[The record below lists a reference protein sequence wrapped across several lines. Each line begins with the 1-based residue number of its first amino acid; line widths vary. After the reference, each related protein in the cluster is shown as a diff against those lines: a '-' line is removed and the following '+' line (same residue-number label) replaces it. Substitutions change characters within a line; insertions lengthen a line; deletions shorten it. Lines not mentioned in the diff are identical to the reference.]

1 MQKPN
6 LNRIIA
12 DNLDKAKFQTKSNPS
27 LPTNGWL
34 DQYKR
39 GGGMFPEYHSYAPP
53 RHAMG
58 GEPCTDAQGN
68 IVDCE
73 AQRLK
78 QLGSNAYTA
87 MQPFYDTLYGAA
99 NKYAN
104 PDTGLVSPFNSTRA
118 TLKALIKHPSVMFM
132 KRHKL
137 PTEMMSQ
144 DPNVNPYH
152 VQGYNMP
159 GALKEIQWAPTDW
172 AEPRKER
179 NTGGGWENFKTRLR
193 ERGEERRG
201 RRNRGSTG
209 CWGAN
214 CIENEMQD
222 QAKYGGEGPGD
233 DELAFQKFFKTL
245 PMNLRR
251 DQPDYNIRGYWD
263 ALGRPSEFDYSQP
276 KQDDGYYHAS
286 SRNPQTGEILKAPFH
301 STFKHAI
308 NEDRKAGYFPI
319 VTPDGK
325 IKTVSGNDLKPG
337 QSVYTNGGDISIPDL
352 QEGNWLMKYADGG
365 ITGDPNKPY
374 SKTNST
380 GYVSMKNNKDWFDS
394 HANWTNTGN
403 QKWDAKV
410 RQQVMTG
417 RFGVDPNSGALIK
430 LPQNEWTNVSDEDK
444 RLATDKRQWTPTQ
457 KQQSWEKQ
465 VKPQIVQST
474 KNLITNPVMMA
485 PGAIL
490 TGGMLSGIP
499 AVAETAAAVA
509 PALTTPIVSSIP
521 GSSLANLAGSYFAS
535 DALVNRLPKV
545 PGQIKTGDYAG
556 ATENALSGLLD
567 LAGAGMV
574 SPIYKGAS
582 NLVSEGKNL
591 YKANNKF
598 GSLSKNNQVNEGG
611 ASIGNWLKN
620 GPDGPAVKLATDA
633 NTTIQR
639 EAQNI
644 MQDLTSPEGATRLRN
659 QFKIAMPTAT
669 DEQLDHMVGNRL
681 REVNAA
687 LVSNKPRFY
696 LRYGNGAYGTPSYG
710 TEADFFPYNNAHFTN
725 NHNPFPDVNNE
736 NAPLSLF
743 NHTTPF
749 HIGKP
754 KNAKD
759 LGQFA
764 NPDYRPGT
772 MTLGEGYQ
780 FDPHT
785 VRHEGHGHGIQGSG
799 NSNKLPLEHDLL
811 ELAKPKSLRDKVWF
825 EWKKRTDPSFVS
837 DYDYFMKGNGSARE
851 TYPHLVE
858 NRSLM
863 KERGIINNTYDK
875 VGVDQLLQNKKQAEL
890 HVKYGIPNKN
900 DRFLNMFPSWKLPK
914 VADIWNIA
922 PAVIPAVGTGAVG
935 AAILNGED
943 KTTSSTSQQKY
954 GGWLTK
960 YGPGGETTDGCPPG
974 FTKNAFGQC
983 VNASGQNPNQAGA
996 SRNIISQ
1003 AAQPAV
1009 VNRKPLATP
1018 FKTRSQQV
1026 EENTDRANRENY
1038 RLGEYSNQASV
1049 GQARISTIDDEK
1061 ERIRKNNLFASQ
1073 NSNAAIDQQGNLSR
1087 KQWDRSMEGVADPYT
1102 PAARFDKGMTHIM
1115 NGIETTSALTGA
1127 GQIGSNL
1134 LRLGA
1139 SALERQVGRNILS
1152 RNLKNF
1158 TSSINPTLN
1167 AIDEA
1172 GAYVQLDPIG
1182 IMGNRLNSNLYN
1194 PTTALNTAN
1203 NTITGLKKNLT
1214 NSAIEAVDVIA
1225 GENNLKNIVNTSK
1238 VSPTGK
1244 QSFGEMFRSSLSLE
1258 KPKESGLDFMNR
1270 WYRHPKII
1278 DRYQAFKNPSPALDN
1293 TGQYLNWI
1301 DAYKQ
1306 TDKLGNARAA
1316 LTYYVPKTYRDLWK
1330 DKGWKQGLEGT
1341 LTSSGLSYGTP
1352 TGIYSNRGLFPRLG
1366 KIGQE
1371 RIRGHELTH
1380 LITNNGR
1387 LFNSVENDA
1396 LLTPFNMTYAEYKA
1410 AYPTSEPSLN
1420 PFNNNAGY
1428 YLDPTEIHARMNE
1441 GRMHLGLTPDDI
1453 FTEDHYRKIKKDH
1466 NWFGMGKLIKDP
1478 KKMIHLMNNFYTPA
1492 GGVLGAGVL
1501 GYNMMGN
1508 GIHEQGHD
1516 QQKYGG
1522 WLNNYAVGGVT
1533 SSQVCY
1539 DPVTG
1544 KQIPCKP
1551 GAHKTWI
1558 FTENPAITAPDVWL
1572 NGETRESAVNNNEFT
1587 KEAEDLKNYLI
1598 KNQPGEDIE
1607 IYPTYRS
1614 REDDRITTTN
1624 RGKTLNEI
1632 LRGSDA
1638 NTRLAFLAHHGDILY
1653 GSPISNLGKKLQ
1665 ATTYDN
1671 CYLGSCFSGDI
1682 AASDEFKG
1690 LTNFHFRPGYG
1701 STFESPNGRQG
1712 LTWLGVNPN
1721 KNSQTGEAGVNNAFY
1736 NTSYNIDALN
1746 NLYNEEKYIENN
1758 IENIIRKNRN
1768 SKIPLDDKRN
1778 PSYKEYQ
1785 NFLAQQRGLRGKY
1798 KNAYKQSIVNPKKG
1812 REFDILNP
1820 TNGPHIGK
1828 GNTLFFSDIF
1838 DDTPK
1843 RTGLDNWNF
1852 SNRGLSEN
1860 IPINNNLERILTP
1873 VQFPHMYRLQQ
1884 TIRELSP
1891 GELREREVIPEQKK
1905 GGEINWLNK
1914 YK

>member
-58 GEPCTDAQGN
+58 GE
-68 IVDCE
+68 
-73 AQRLK
+73 
-78 QLGSNAYTA
+78 
-87 MQPFYDTLYGAA
+87 
-99 NKYAN
+99 
-104 PDTGLVSPFNSTRA
+104 
-118 TLKALIKHPSVMFM
+118 
-132 KRHKL
+132 
-137 PTEMMSQ
+137 
-144 DPNVNPYH
+144 
-152 VQGYNMP
+152 
-159 GALKEIQWAPTDW
+159 
-172 AEPRKER
+172 
-179 NTGGGWENFKTRLR
+179 
-193 ERGEERRG
+193 
-201 RRNRGSTG
+201 
-209 CWGAN
+209 
-214 CIENEMQD
+214 
-222 QAKYGGEGPGD
+222 GPGD
-233 DELAFQKFFKTL
+233 DELTFQKFFKTL

-474 KNLITNPVMMA
+474 KDLITNPVMMA

-681 REVNAA
+681 REVNAV

-799 NSNKLPLEHDLL
+799 NSNKLPLEYDLL

-837 DYDYFMKGNGSARE
+837 DYDYFMKGSGSARE

-1018 FKTRSQQV
+1018 FKTVSQQV
-1026 EENTDRANRENY
+1026 KENMDRAHRENY
-1038 RLGEYSNQASV
+1038 HLGEYSNQASV

-1087 KQWDRSMEGVADPYT
+1087 NQWDRSMEGVADPYT

-1172 GAYVQLDPIG
+1172 GAYIQLDPIG
-1182 IMGNRLNSNLYN
+1182 IMGNRLNSNFYN

-1203 NTITGLKKNLT
+1203 STITGLKKNLT

-1366 KIGQE
+1366 RIGQE

-1380 LITNNGR
+1380 LITKNGR

-1396 LLTPFNMTYAEYKA
+1396 LLTPFNMTYAKYKA

-1522 WLNNYAVGGVT
+1522 WLKKYAVGGVT

-1558 FTENPAITAPDVWL
+1558 FTENPAITAPDEWL
-1572 NGETRESAVNNNEFT
+1572 SNGETRESAVNNNEFT

-1607 IYPTYRS
+1607 IYPTYKS

-1653 GSPISNLGKKLQ
+1653 GSPISSLGKKLQ

-1701 STFESPNGRQG
+1701 STFESPNGREG

-1746 NLYNEEKYIENN
+1746 NLYNEEKYIYNN

-1785 NFLAQQRGLRGKY
+1785 NFLAQQRSLSSKY

-1828 GNTLFFSDIF
+1828 GSTLLLGDMF